1 MDLGQLGFL
10 ETVDHAHFLKRTPE
24 PGHMGSEV
32 DQAPPDN
39 RGDFVHRVA
48 EQEAT
53 IEDGD
58 LGFVFGNV
66 AAIEV
71 NGAHGGLGLRC

>member
-1 MDLGQLGFL
+1 MDLGQLGFI
-10 ETVDHAHFLKRTPE
+10 EAGNHAHFLKRTPE
-24 PGHMGSEV
+24 PGHMGGEV
-32 DQAPPDN
+32 DQAPSDN

-48 EQEAT
+48 EQEST
-53 IEDGD
+53 IEHGD

-71 NGAHGGLGLRC
+71 NGAHGGLGLCC